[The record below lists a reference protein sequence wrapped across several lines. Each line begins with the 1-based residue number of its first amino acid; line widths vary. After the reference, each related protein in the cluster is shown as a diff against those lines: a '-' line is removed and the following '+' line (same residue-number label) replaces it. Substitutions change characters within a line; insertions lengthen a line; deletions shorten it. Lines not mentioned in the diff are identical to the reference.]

1 MSATIAVPAGATATA
16 TWMARLSPGLHRTGY
31 AGAANRAPGHAGFTR
46 GCMRRAPDS
55 PSVAAP
61 SSSAARHAASGST
74 IAPGTSADAAQ
85 GVAVGVRERLGE
97 LVRLQDRHLVV

>member
-1 MSATIAVPAGATATA
+1 MAVPAGAPATA

-31 AGAANRAPGHAGFTR
+31 AGAASRAPGHAGFTR

-61 SSSAARHAASGST
+61 SSSAARRTASGST
-74 IAPGTSADAAQ
+74 IVPGTSADAAQ
-85 GVAVGVRERLGE
+85 GVAVGVGECLGE
-97 LVRLQDRHLVV
+97 LVRAERLEA